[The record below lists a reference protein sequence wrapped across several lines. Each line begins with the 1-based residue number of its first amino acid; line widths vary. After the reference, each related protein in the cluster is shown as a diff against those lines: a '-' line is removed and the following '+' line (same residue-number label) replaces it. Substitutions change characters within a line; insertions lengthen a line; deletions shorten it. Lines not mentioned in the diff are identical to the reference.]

1 MKINLHSSIIH
12 SQLTYRILLYSNI
25 FLSCIIFYA
34 FRNLQI
40 GDETSYLSYAEGLK
54 HGRFSHWWFLSEYF
68 PDTFRTPGYPVFLY
82 LLKKISTNIYFIK
95 YFQFLLYLLSIL
107 MIIKVAERYDSGY
120 RLKNI
125 FLLLLLPYIH
135 VAVFSPTIMPETLMT
150 FLITLYIYIDSKPI
164 SGELKYSLL
173 GLLSG
178 VIFLVRP
185 VFLFFPLIHV
195 AINLITRRKNFTMR
209 MGFSMLLIYFLTILP
224 YGLWNYKNHH
234 VLSLTPIEGAAGVFN
249 LGYWSFKLPG
259 YYEDRCWSNRM
270 SNEIISFTDF
280 TDTSVNIK
288 AFNQEWDFID
298 SSCAKYLTTYDSLT
312 ISVMNM
318 FPHFFKTYNTEY
330 TLYREKLIQKVTFDD
345 IKKDFYFTVKVKL
358 FTIMRSWVT
367 GIQRNDLQDKRFIIW
382 AGALYFSI
390 VSCIIFFASI
400 ILVPYAFY
408 KRKLLWENSMTA
420 IVLIVY
426 YGIIHLPFAIQ
437 ARYTIP
443 LRLVLLLILA
453 RSISGLFSKKNKIIG

>member
-1 MKINLHSSIIH
+1 
-12 SQLTYRILLYSNI
+12 
-25 FLSCIIFYA
+25 
-34 FRNLQI
+34 
-40 GDETSYLSYAEGLK
+40 
-54 HGRFSHWWFLSEYF
+54 
-68 PDTFRTPGYPVFLY
+68 
-82 LLKKISTNIYFIK
+82 
-95 YFQFLLYLLSIL
+95 
-107 MIIKVAERYDSGY
+107 
-120 RLKNI
+120 
-125 FLLLLLPYIH
+125 
-135 VAVFSPTIMPETLMT
+135 
-150 FLITLYIYIDSKPI
+150 
-164 SGELKYSLL
+164 
-173 GLLSG
+173 
-178 VIFLVRP
+178 
-185 VFLFFPLIHV
+185 
-195 AINLITRRKNFTMR
+195 
-209 MGFSMLLIYFLTILP
+209 
-224 YGLWNYKNHH
+224 
-234 VLSLTPIEGAAGVFN
+234 
-249 LGYWSFKLPG
+249 
-259 YYEDRCWSNRM
+259 M

-280 TDTSVNIK
+280 KDTSVNIK

-298 SSCAKYLTTYDSLT
+298 SSCAKYLTPYDSLT
-312 ISVMNM
+312 ISVMNK
-318 FPHFFKTYNTEY
+318 FPYFFKTYNTEY